1 MKPSQSPTDN
11 AVPESGD
18 DATPLLLVDDDNVLA
33 GLWQIYLQKAGYHV
47 DCCGTVSDAEIL
59 LQSNPYRLLIVDLFL
74 RAEGRILEEGG
85 LTLINR
91 VRLNTEYYKA
101 NPHPM
106 LVLAVTGA
114 PARTAGKF
122 SAIESVRNLT
132 DGILHKPV
140 RLEELRQEVQ
150 RLLAVVA

>member
-74 RAEGRILEEGG
+74 REEGRILEEGG

-132 DGILHKPV
+132 DRILHKPV

>member
-1 MKPSQSPTDN
+1 MKPLHSPTDN

-18 DATPLLLVDDDNVLA
+18 DATPLLLVDDDSVLA
-33 GLWQIYLQKAGYHV
+33 GLWQIFLQKAGYHV
-47 DCCGTVSDAEIL
+47 DCCGTVRDAEIL

-74 RAEGRILEEGG
+74 REDGRILEEGG
-85 LTLINR
+85 VTLINR
-91 VRLNTEYYKA
+91 VRLKTDYYRA

-114 PARTAGKF
+114 PARSAGKF

-140 RLEELRQEVQ
+140 RLEALRQEIQ
-150 RLLAVVA
+150 RLIAASV

>member
-1 MKPSQSPTDN
+1 M
-11 AVPESGD
+11 
-18 DATPLLLVDDDNVLA
+18 LLVDDDNVLE

-74 RAEGRILEEGG
+74 REEGRILEEGG

>member
-74 RAEGRILEEGG
+74 REEGRILEEGG

-101 NPHPM
+101 NPQPM